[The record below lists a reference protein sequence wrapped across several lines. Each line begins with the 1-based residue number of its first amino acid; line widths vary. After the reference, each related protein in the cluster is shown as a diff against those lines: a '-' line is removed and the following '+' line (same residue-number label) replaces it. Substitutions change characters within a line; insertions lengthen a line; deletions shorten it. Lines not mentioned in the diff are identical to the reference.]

1 MTAMNTESNGPDPLD
16 VAIGSRVRA
25 RRRMLGLSQTALGEE
40 LGVTFQ
46 QVQKY
51 ERGINRISGS
61 TLIRL
66 GRVLG
71 VPAGSLLG
79 DDETAH
85 GAPPPWADLMKSGVA
100 ETVEALASVK
110 SPAVRRQIVA
120 LARALAENASN
131 DEADADK
138 EPSGSR

>member
-1 MTAMNTESNGPDPLD
+1 MFSEDQASSPDPLD
-16 VAIGSRVRA
+16 VAIGARVRA

-46 QVQKY
+46 QIQKY

-66 GRVLG
+66 GKVLG

-79 DDETAH
+79 DDEIAGEAPAWAH
-85 GAPPPWADLMKSGVA
+85 LMKSGVA
-100 ETVEALASVK
+100 ETVDALASVR
-110 SPAVRRQIVA
+110 SPAIRRQIVA
-120 LARALAENASN
+120 LARALADAERDGDT
-131 DEADADK
+131 DEQD
-138 EPSGSR
+138 

>member
-61 TLIRL
+61 TLIR
-66 GRVLG
+66 
-71 VPAGSLLG
+71 
-79 DDETAH
+79 
-85 GAPPPWADLMKSGVA
+85 
-100 ETVEALASVK
+100 
-110 SPAVRRQIVA
+110 
-120 LARALAENASN
+120 ALAENASN

>member
-1 MTAMNTESNGPDPLD
+1 MNTESNGPDPLD

-79 DDETAH
+79 DDEATH

-100 ETVEALASVK
+100 ETIDALASVK

-120 LARALAENASN
+120 LARALAENASS

-138 EPSGSR
+138 DSDSH

>member
-1 MTAMNTESNGPDPLD
+1 MISEKNSAPDPLD
-16 VAIGSRVRA
+16 VAIGARVRA

-46 QVQKY
+46 QIQKY

-66 GRVLG
+66 GKVLG

-79 DDETAH
+79 DDEVA
-85 GAPPPWADLMKSGVA
+85 GDAPPWAHLMKSGVA
-100 ETVEALASVK
+100 ETVDALASVK
-110 SPAVRRQIVA
+110 SPAIRRQIVA
-120 LARALAENASN
+120 LARALAENERSQDLEEEEESEVA
-131 DEADADK
+131 
-138 EPSGSR
+138 

>member
-1 MTAMNTESNGPDPLD
+1 MITEPSAPDPLD
-16 VAIGSRVRA
+16 VAIGARVRA
-25 RRRMLGLSQTALGEE
+25 RRRMLGMSQTALGEE

-79 DDETAH
+79 DDEKADE
-85 GAPPPWADLMKSGVA
+85 APPWAYLMKSGVA
-100 ETVEALASVK
+100 ETIDALAAVK
-110 SPAVRRQIVA
+110 SPQIRRQIVA
-120 LARALAENASN
+120 LARALADHERGDDAM
-131 DEADADK
+131 DED
-138 EPSGSR
+138 EESLSG

>member
-1 MTAMNTESNGPDPLD
+1 MFTEERTSAPDPLD
-16 VAIGSRVRA
+16 VAIGARVRA

-66 GRVLG
+66 GKVLG

-79 DDETAH
+79 DDEIA
-85 GAPPPWADLMKSGVA
+85 GDAPTWSHLMKSGVA
-100 ETVEALASVK
+100 ETVDALASVR
-110 SPAVRRQIVA
+110 SPAIRRQIVA
-120 LARALAENASN
+120 LARALAEAEREEASERLS
-131 DEADADK
+131 D
-138 EPSGSR
+138 

>member
-1 MTAMNTESNGPDPLD
+1 MFTEDSSASPDPLD
-16 VAIGSRVRA
+16 VAIGARVRA

-46 QVQKY
+46 QIQKY

-66 GRVLG
+66 SKVLS

-79 DDETAH
+79 DDE
-85 GAPPPWADLMKSGVA
+85 APGEAPPWAHLMKSGVA
-100 ETVEALASVK
+100 ETVDALASVR

-120 LARALAENASN
+120 LARALAEAERGEVE
-131 DEADADK
+131 DE
-138 EPSGSR
+138 EV

>member
-1 MTAMNTESNGPDPLD
+1 MITENSPTMPDPLD
-16 VAIGSRVRA
+16 VAIGARVRA

-46 QVQKY
+46 QIQKY

-66 GRVLG
+66 GKVLG

-79 DDETAH
+79 DDEVA
-85 GAPPPWADLMKSGVA
+85 GDAPPWAYLMKSGVA
-100 ETVEALASVK
+100 ETVDALASVR
-110 SPAVRRQIVA
+110 SPAIRRQIVA
-120 LARALAENASN
+120 LARALAENERNGGS
-131 DEADADK
+131 DED
-138 EPSGSR
+138 EE